1 MRKDNIDPP
10 AIFFHYI
17 YYFQP
22 FNPLIGLLTIIR
34 EVKKWGTIEL
44 ENDGDLLDIVL
55 ESSQDWERLRFKWS
69 GISIDMGHDGI
80 LEQVKYGTF
89 HYNRETLY

>member
-10 AIFFHYI
+10 AIFYYI